1 MLAVAGGAIMLRR
14 RNRRFFMPG
23 QSNPAVFRR
32 VLWVLA
38 LGVLLLAGFVA
49 GQANADQ
56 PHMVAARDHLR
67 AARAELQAADADK
80 GGHRVKA
87 IERVN
92 EAIVEVDR
100 GIEYDRTH

>member
-1 MLAVAGGAIMLRR
+1 
-14 RNRRFFMPG
+14 MPG
-23 QSNPAVFRR
+23 QSTPAVFRR

-38 LGVLLLAGFVA
+38 VAVLLLAGFVA
-49 GQANADQ
+49 GRANADQ
-56 PHMVAARDHLR
+56 PHMMAAREHLR

>member
-1 MLAVAGGAIMLRR
+1 
-14 RNRRFFMPG
+14 MPG

-49 GQANADQ
+49 GRANADQ
-56 PHMVAARDHLR
+56 PHMIAARGHLR
-67 AARAELQAADADK
+67 AARVELQAADADK

-87 IERVN
+87 IQRVN
-92 EAIVEVDR
+92 EAIIEVDR
-100 GIEYDRTH
+100 GIEFERTH